1 MSRTLFPNVTGS
13 VSISLLSLV
22 HARFACPK
30 DIYSFIKEVGPLTF
44 ALHDACW
51 NACRGDSREDLS
63 RSQVRCYVHIMK
75 EGLCSRVGT
84 LGLYMEAN
92 RQVRGWV
99 YKRGR
104 GGSRP
109 RRSPS
114 LLSDSF
120 MRLTLTCSDALSFLM
135 LSKTRHARG
144 NHWGAQIQKRGT
156 CGAWSMRQS
165 LCGSREK
172 PRSLGRLHFRPLG
185 STAFSYSA
193 AHGGISTAPH
203 KQADKYC
210 VITAAMRSTRHP
222 EEAFRGR

>member
-1 MSRTLFPNVTGS
+1 MGVFRRKRCEPYP
-13 VSISLLSLV
+13 LSKRDGVCLHLSPLSHV

-156 CGAWSMRQS
+156 CGAWSIEAEPLWLQGKATISRKAS
-165 LCGSREK
+165 LQASGFNSFLLFCCAWRY
-172 PRSLGRLHFRPLG
+172 LY
-185 STAFSYSA
+185 STS
-193 AHGGISTAPH
+193 
-203 KQADKYC
+203 
-210 VITAAMRSTRHP
+210 
-222 EEAFRGR
+222 